1 MSQKRKVIKGTSPI
15 GQAKWFKLVTP
26 DQKFK
31 KYSVDLVLD
40 DSEQVQNLINE
51 IEELTQEAIKEAKD
65 KVTDKAKLAKMKG
78 DSNNR
83 PFEKELDSEGKH
95 TGRYILKFR
104 GKSEGKKKD
113 DTIYTVPAP
122 ALFDSKAKPIS
133 ASDKAALKVPNGSLV
148 QIAYELIPYYVAST
162 GGGVSLR
169 PTACMIRKLQQVEDA
184 NNFGFAASELGS
196 ESDDS
201 DHEDFGGSN
210 ESQSDEQSDF

>member
-15 GQAKWFKLVTP
+15 GQAKWFKLITP

-65 KVTDKAKLAKMKG
+65 KVTDKSKLAKMKG
-78 DSNNR
+78 DSGNR
-83 PFEKELDSEGKH
+83 PYEKELDSEGNH

-148 QIAYELIPYYVAST
+148 QIAYELTPYYVAST

-184 NNFGFAASELGS
+184 TNYGFAASEFNS
-196 ESDDS
+196 EDNNSE
-201 DHEDFGGSN
+201 EDFGGSDESSSN
-210 ESQSDEQSDF
+210 EESDF